1 MRSVRSVSVLVLLGA
16 ASAAGAFVACG
27 GSTATID
34 PAAQDKDGG
43 ANTDGG
49 GGGDAGVG
57 SIEGSFD
64 LSFAEIT
71 PTFEGGGPVV
81 PPSTPPSLAKKA
93 RLDVRANPAGG
104 YDAVF
109 TSRWGTSSSLAVA
122 VSATAVTLTGTATVR
137 GDAGGSGLATD
148 TWRSLTLARDASGKL
163 TGAVTG
169 TGEETINQGDV
180 LWSGKL
186 TGKGSIAIDA
196 TRPELRARASSAIG
210 PADAILPWDAI
221 VVEAAEPVAGAGLRD
236 ATQVKGPSGPSIPVG
251 WVAQNAAPW
260 AGETT
265 ASARMTDWAAAS
277 SAKEIT
283 VANDGAK
290 AFDLVALT
298 SPALSTKVKVH
309 PVAFV
314 NTSVIDFQGDVLL
327 ASPWGDVAFY
337 GGGITGT
344 PDPRCESGG
353 CARLGPVSLNGCTAQ
368 RVGLAGQLAAGANG
382 HVELRYR
389 VLALPDGGSSP
400 NVFGDVL
407 TMELARPGGSVERSS
422 VLPSQIKLDRLA
434 SAVDGMTH
442 GTPWSTLDVLAP
454 SGSGAIGV
462 AVAPGGRDSLCGG
475 PLPPAVKVEILV
487 QKIASK

>member
-1 MRSVRSVSVLVLLGA
+1 MRSFSYLSFALVGALGA
-16 ASAAGAFVACG
+16 LGAFVACG

-34 PAAQDKDGG
+34 PASQDRDGG
-43 ANTDGG
+43 SNGDAGP
-49 GGGDAGVG
+49 GGDAGLG
-57 SIEGSFD
+57 SVEGTFD
-64 LSFAEIT
+64 LSFTDVT

-81 PPSTPPSLAKKA
+81 PPSTSPSLAKKA

-137 GDAGGSGLATD
+137 GDGGGSGMVTD
-148 TWRSLTLARDASGKL
+148 TWRSLTLGRDASGKL
-163 TGAVTG
+163 TGAISG
-169 TGEETINQGDV
+169 IGEETINQGDV
-180 LWSGKL
+180 VWSGKL
-186 TGKGSIAIDA
+186 TGKGSIAVDA
-196 TRPELRARASSAIG
+196 TRPELRARATSAIG

-221 VVEAAEPVAGAGLRD
+221 AVEAAEPVAGAGLRD
-236 ATQVKGPSGPSIPVG
+236 ATQVKGPSGTAIPLG
-251 WVAQNAAPW
+251 WVAQNASPW
-260 AGETT
+260 AGETAAT
-265 ASARMTDWAAAS
+265 ARMSDWAAAS
-277 SAKEIT
+277 SAKELSI
-283 VANDGAK
+283 VNDGAK
-290 AFDLVALT
+290 AVDLVALT
-298 SPALSTKVKVH
+298 SPALASKVKIH

-327 ASPWGDVAFY
+327 ANPWGDVVFY
-337 GGGITGT
+337 GGGLTGT
-344 PDPRCESGG
+344 PDPRCEAGG
-353 CARLGPVSLNGCTAQ
+353 CARLGPVSLNGCTSQ
-368 RVGLAGQLAAGANG
+368 RVGLAGQLAAGPNG

-389 VLALPDGGSSP
+389 VLALPDGGGSP
-400 NVFGDVL
+400 NVFGDVV

-422 VLPSQIKLDRLA
+422 VLPSQIKLDRLPA
-434 SAVDGMTH
+434 AVDGMTH

-462 AVAPGGRDSLCGG
+462 AVAPGGRDGMCGG